1 MICVIATAGV
11 LWGASKLHSTGVTG
25 LSLVSS
31 VQLFELQLDS
41 LEHRIN
47 NVILR

>member
-1 MICVIATAGV
+1 MICVIATASV

-25 LSLVSS
+25 VSLVPS
-31 VQLFELQLDS
+31 VKLFELQPDS

-47 NVILR
+47 NMILR